1 MLRSLFTLSTLSG
14 VILLSGCKETK
25 SEAWYK
31 QHPDET
37 YAVYTQCLKD
47 GEASDNCEFAQRAA
61 IVFAQIGKPRI
72 KEKFEI
78 IFQQEAEKRKS
89 VTQ

>member
-1 MLRSLFTLSTLSG
+1 MLRSLFTLCTLSG

-47 GEASDNCEFAQRAA
+47 GEASDNWVCSTGCHYVRSNWQAQN
-61 IVFAQIGKPRI
+61 
-72 KEKFEI
+72 
-78 IFQQEAEKRKS
+78 KRKI
-89 VTQ
+89 

>member
-1 MLRSLFTLSTLSG
+1 MLRSLFTLCTLSG

-37 YAVYTQCLKD
+37 YAVYKQCLKD

-61 IVFAQIGKPRI
+61 IMFAQIGKPGT
-72 KEKFEI
+72 KEKFETL
-78 IFQQEAEKRKS
+78 FQLEAEKRKS
-89 VTQ
+89 VTR

>member
-1 MLRSLFTLSTLSG
+1 MLRSLFTLCTLSG

-47 GEASDNCEFAQRAA
+47 GEASDNCEFAHRAA
-61 IVFAQIGKPRI
+61 LMFAQEGQPGV
-72 KEKFEI
+72 KENSRRYFS
-78 IFQQEAEKRKS
+78 RKL
-89 VTQ
+89 QNEMQ

>member
-1 MLRSLFTLSTLSG
+1 MLRSLFTLYILSG

-61 IVFAQIGKPRI
+61 IMFAQIGKPGI

-78 IFQQEAEKRKS
+78 VFQQEAEKRKS